1 MEEVSFLPSCGIRGV
16 RARTF
21 GGITRLPGTA
31 AGQWREGSKTY
42 VDTLVIYVMALSSIA
57 QGHLVGE
64 VAAFAK
70 VHYAQEAI
78 YVSYLG
84 LNEIL

>member
-1 MEEVSFLPSCGIRGV
+1 
-16 RARTF
+16 
-21 GGITRLPGTA
+21 
-31 AGQWREGSKTY
+31 
-42 VDTLVIYVMALSSIA
+42 MALSSIA